1 VTLTQRLPKRT
12 LRWSGPRSRSWFK
25 TLTTGERVFLIGGL
39 VPALAWLAFSQ
50 GYPLVYS
57 LFVSF
62 QNWSLAS
69 SDTPQGFIGLGN
81 YFRVAADPQFQHGLL
96 LSCFFVGG
104 VVIELVL
111 GFALAYCSLGE
122 RRSLQLIRTLLII
135 PMVIA
140 PIAVGTLWRLLL
152 DANSGLVNSLLST
165 VGLHGADWLG
175 NQSSAIISVIAVDVW
190 EWIPFS
196 MIIYTAAM
204 SGIDPALL
212 ESARLDGASPWR
224 IIRHLLIPMLLPATL
239 MICVFRV
246 IDAFLVI
253 DVVFS
258 MTYGGPGFSTTTATL
273 WTYNSGLKYFNMGE
287 ASAASWLMLVLCLVI
302 ATVLLGLRSRAER
315 TSAGN

>member
-1 VTLTQRLPKRT
+1 
-12 LRWSGPRSRSWFK
+12 
-25 TLTTGERVFLIGGL
+25 L

-69 SDTPQGFIGLGN
+69 SDTPQGFIGFGN
-81 YFRVAADPQFQHGLL
+81 YLRVASDPQFQHGLL
-96 LSCFFVGG
+96 LSGFFVGS
-104 VVIELVL
+104 VAIELVL

-122 RRSLQLIRTLLII
+122 RRSLQLFRTLLII

-152 DANSGLVNSLLST
+152 DANSGLVNAVLGA

-175 NQSSAIISVIAVDVW
+175 NQSSAIVSVIAVDVW

-287 ASAASWLMLVLCLVI
+287 ASAASWLMLAVCLII
-302 ATVLLGLRSRAER
+302 ATALLGLRSRAER
-315 TSAGN
+315 RSAGY